1 MHALGFLSNLTL
13 ALLWRPLLAFA
24 LLAFAL
30 MAFAVWGV
38 YQRCRA
44 KEPV

>member
-13 ALLWRPLLAFA
+13 ALLWLPF
-24 LLAFAL
+24 LAFAL
-30 MAFAVWGV
+30 MAFAVWDV